1 MKAITNQAK
10 TDELKGKINAAV
22 VDPPIVTPTND
33 PEKIVLD
40 IKDVLTRDPEQVTE
54 EEQNFI
60 EAHKEELTDEQKLA
74 FHIIEELP
82 VKPVVAAPAKE
93 MNIDYK
99 ARYAGSTQ
107 EAQVLAARNKEFLEA
122 REKAKTL
129 PLPTDEE
136 MKTEYIEEW
145 DEMTDRQKKNAKLA
159 KLNENQNKILD
170 EVTEKMK
177 KRDQWVEDTKKY
189 SVDPS
194 TLVKYPLL
202 AGHEEEFVQFCSL
215 PTRVGINYDD
225 LVKAFSFDLKP
236 VVVTP
241 KRANLLEPAGGGGS
255 VAPVKKELTVEE
267 IGFLRAHNP
276 KEYKR
281 LIQAKKI
288 NIDL

>member
-10 TDELKGKINAAV
+10 TDELKGKIDAAV
-22 VDPPIVTPTND
+22 VDPPIATPTND

-74 FHIIEELP
+74 FHIIDELP
-82 VKPVVAAPAKE
+82 VKPVVVALAKE
-93 MNIDYK
+93 TNIDYK

-107 EAQVLAARNKEFLEA
+107 EAQVLAARNKEFLDA
-122 REKAKTL
+122 KAKADAVAD
-129 PLPTDEE
+129 PTDDE
-136 MKTEYIEEW
+136 MKTEYGDEW
-145 DEMTDRQKKNAKLA
+145 EEMTDRQKKNAKGVSKA
-159 KLNENQNKILD
+159 QKKDIILN

-177 KRDQWVEDTKKY
+177 KRDVWVEDTKKY
-189 SVDPS
+189 SADPS
-194 TLVKYPLL
+194 TLVKYPQL

-236 VVVTP
+236 IVVTP
-241 KRANLLEPAGGGGS
+241 KRANLLETAGGGSG
-255 VAPVKKELTVEE
+255 VAPVVKELTVEE
-267 IGFLRAHNP
+267 IGFLRVHNP

-281 LIQAKKI
+281 LLQTGKI
-288 NIDL
+288 KIDL